1 MNKKILVTG
10 ASGHLGGMLFN
21 SLAKIGYKNL
31 IGTDLKRKNIKKNQK
46 FILANLK
53 NFKSILKITKGV
65 HAVVHFGAIPIEDT
79 QKNILHNNIIGTYNL
94 FEAARINKVK
104 RIIFAS
110 SNHAIGFHRRT
121 TKLNEVS
128 TQRPDSHYGLSK
140 AFGEDLSRLY
150 ADKFNIKSMCIR
162 IGSCLK
168 VPEDRRHIS
177 TWISYVDLA
186 QLVDIGIKHKSIHH
200 EIVYGAS
207 KNTRSWW
214 NNSRAYKLGYKPKDS
229 SDRFNINLLS
239 KNEYKDQIALL
250 FQGGV
255 FTTANFKGNI
265 KNIK

>member
-1 MNKKILVTG
+1 MKKKVLVTG
-10 ASGHLGGMLFN
+10 ASGHLGGMLFK
-21 SLAKIGYKNL
+21 SLADLGYKNL
-31 IGTDLKRKNIKKNQK
+31 KGTDLKKKNIRKNQK
-46 FILANLK
+46 FILGNLK
-53 NFKSILKITKGV
+53 NLKSIINMTKGIY
-65 HAVVHFGAIPIEDT
+65 AIVHFGAIPIEDT
-79 QKNILHNNIIGTYNL
+79 QLNILQNNIIGTYNL
-94 FEAARINKVK
+94 FEAARINGVK

-121 TKLNEVS
+121 KKLNQHS
-128 TQRPDSHYGLSK
+128 NQRPDSHYGLSK
-140 AFGEDLSRLY
+140 AFGEELSRFY

-177 TWISYVDLA
+177 TWISYNDLT

-207 KNTRSWW
+207 KNKKSWW
-214 NNSRAYKLGYKPKDS
+214 NNSRAYQLGYKPVDS
-229 SDRFNINLLS
+229 ADRFNFHSLS
-239 KNEYKDQIALL
+239 KNEYKDKMALL

-255 FTTANFKGNI
+255 FTSADFKGDT

>member
-21 SLAKIGYKNL
+21 SLEKIGYKNL
-31 IGTDLKRKNIKKNQK
+31 IGTDLRKKNIKKNKK

-53 NFKSILKITKGV
+53 NFEAIIKMTKGV
-65 HAVVHFGAIPIEDT
+65 HAIVHFGAIPIEDT
-79 QKNILHNNIIGTYNL
+79 QQNILNNNIIGTYNL
-94 FEAARINKVK
+94 FEAARINKIK
-104 RIIFAS
+104 RVIFAS

-121 TKLNEVS
+121 TKLNETS

-168 VPEDRRHIS
+168 IPEDRRHLS
-177 TWISYVDLA
+177 TWISYEDLT

-207 KNTRSWW
+207 RNKKSWW
-214 NNSRAYKLGYKPKDS
+214 NNARALKLGYKPKDS
-229 SDRFNINLLS
+229 ADRFSANLLS
-239 KNEYKDQIALL
+239 KNEYKDKMALL

-255 FTTANFKGNI
+255 FTSANFKGNI
-265 KNIK
+265 KKIK